1 LSRGTG
7 AKSRGTLIAL
17 GIVLVVLAAV
27 AFLGGAGAEGQVVQ
41 QVTRSFVL
49 EPGQALTVVGRNGPI
64 TYEVWNGEAVRI
76 EATAEAPGL
85 ARALWRLVGGG
96 DVVHFSQDA
105 SGVEARA
112 DARTSLLGWADFKVR
127 FHILVP
133 REWAGEVR
141 LTSANAHIT
150 ATGLAG
156 EAVLRT
162 SNGPIAVQGMVGTLE
177 ARTSN
182 GSISLADVYGSVTAV
197 ASNGAV
203 TIAGGHLAGNGRVQT
218 SNAPIELRAG
228 LAPDA
233 SYDVTTTN
241 GAVRALLP
249 DPDVAVELTAMNGQI
264 SSAADMVV
272 AARERERVAGRERER
287 LAGRIGAGTA
297 QLRIRT
303 SNGEI
308 ALETVL

>member
-1 LSRGTG
+1 MAVGLF
-7 AKSRGTLIAL
+7 L
-17 GIVLVVLAAV
+17 IVLGAAVLAGRV
-27 AFLGGAGAEGQVVQ
+27 GEGQVIE
-41 QVTRSFVL
+41 QVSRTFVL
-49 EPGQALTVVGRNGPI
+49 DSGQALTVAGRNGPI
-64 TYEVWNGEAVRI
+64 TYEVWSGDAVRI
-76 EATAEAPGL
+76 EATAQASGL
-85 ARALWRLVGGG
+85 ARMLWGLLGGG

-105 SGVEARA
+105 SGVEAMA
-112 DARTSLLGWADFKVR
+112 DARVSLLGWANFKVR

-141 LTSANAHIT
+141 LTNANADIA

-156 EAVLRT
+156 NAVLRT
-162 SNGPIAVQGMVGTLE
+162 TNGPIAVQGMVGTLQ

-182 GSISLADVYGSVTAV
+182 GQISLADVYGSVTAV
-197 ASNGAV
+197 TSNGIVA
-203 TIAGGHLAGNGRVQT
+203 IAGGSLSGQGRLQT

-264 SSAADMVV
+264 SAGDLVI

-287 LAGRIGAGTA
+287 LAGRIGDGTA
-297 QLRIRT
+297 ELRIRT
-303 SNGEI
+303 SNGQI
-308 ALETVL
+308 ALETLL

>member
-1 LSRGTG
+1 MNRGTG
-7 AKSRGTLIAL
+7 RKSRGTLIAA

-27 AFLGGAGAEGQVVQ
+27 ALLGGAGAEGQVVEQ
-41 QVTRSFVL
+41 ATRSFVL
-49 EPGQALTVVGRNGPI
+49 APGQTLSVVGRNGPI

-85 ARALWRLVGGG
+85 ARALWRLMGGG
-96 DVVHFSQDA
+96 DVVRFSQDA
-105 SGVEARA
+105 TGVEARA
-112 DARTSLLGWADFKVR
+112 DARTSLLGWANFKVR
-127 FHILVP
+127 FHVRVP

-141 LTSANAHIT
+141 LTNANAHIT
-150 ATGLAG
+150 ASGLAG
-156 EAVLRT
+156 DSVLRT
-162 SNGPIAVQGMVGTLE
+162 SNGPIAVQGMVGTLQ

-182 GSISLADVYGSVTAV
+182 GDISLADVHGSVTAV
-197 ASNGAV
+197 TSNGAV
-203 TIAGGHLAGNGRVQT
+203 TIAGGNLAGSGRVQT

-241 GAVRALLP
+241 GAVWARLP
-249 DPDVAVELTAMNGQI
+249 DPDVAVELTAMNGHI

-272 AARERERVAGRERER
+272 AARGRERVAGRERER

-303 SNGEI
+303 SNGQI
-308 ALETVL
+308 ALETDL